1 MIVGIGIDL
10 VSVSRISEKIKGEA
24 FINKVFSPGEIKYCE
39 SAANK
44 SQHYAARFAVKEA
57 FLKATGKGLL
67 ADLDLKNIEV
77 IKDSSEKPA
86 LKLSG
91 AFKKMPDAEG
101 WSAIHVSLSHEGDSA
116 VAIVIIE
123 K

>member
-10 VSVSRISEKIKGEA
+10 VSVSRISEKIKSDA
-24 FINKVFSPGEIKYCE
+24 FIDKVFSAVEIKYCE
-39 SAANK
+39 STANRG
-44 SQHYAARFAVKEA
+44 QHYAARFAVKEA

-77 IKDSSEKPA
+77 IKDSSEKPV
-86 LKLSG
+86 LTLSG
-91 AFKKMPDAEG
+91 AFKKMQNVQG

-116 VAIVIIE
+116 VAVVIIE